1 MKYYWRTKD
10 GTDMDVD
17 NMTPE
22 HLRNVLKLIIRRRG
36 EKKSSTDTML
46 EEVKRKAEMA
56 NLPDEEYEDYF
67 ETTGIDLY

>member
-17 NMTPE
+17 DMTPE

-46 EEVKRKAEMA
+46 EEVKRKAEMT
-56 NLPDEEYEDYF
+56 NLPDEEYCDATE
-67 ETTGIDLY
+67 IDIY

>member
-17 NMTPE
+17 DMTPE